1 MKYSARKLTAQ
12 YALTQAAYW
21 MVFCGLYTFSTVY
34 LLSRGLSSSKIGI
47 VVACGN
53 LIGFVLQPYI
63 SGLAD
68 RFEHLTLH
76 WLIEVLI
83 GVMIAAIVLLLL
95 VPKVFF
101 LVFLLFV
108 VADALLQVLQPLL
121 NSLSIY
127 YVNAGINVDF
137 GIARGVGSLSF
148 AVMSSML
155 GVLCD
160 RFGADAS
167 MIAAVVLLVAVFCLV
182 LSMPVIRQA
191 EQEKVRVSDD
201 NPRETLSLTAFLM
214 RYRRFSLVLV
224 ASVLIFTFHNMY
236 NSYLI
241 QVVREIGGTSTQ
253 MGTALTIAACCE
265 LPAMFGFSLI
275 AKRFSSSRLMMF
287 AAVMFT
293 VKAFATYLAG
303 NIPGLYASMVLQMFS
318 FAVIT
323 PASVY
328 YVNEVMSE
336 EHRYTGQALM
346 VGTSTVSGVIG
357 SLLGGF
363 LLEVTD
369 CHSMLLVGCLISV
382 AGTVLMIAAVRGQD

>member
-83 GVMIAAIVLLLL
+83 GIMIASIVLLLL
-95 VPKVFF
+95 VPNVFF
-101 LVFLLFV
+101 FVFLLFV

-182 LSMPVIRQA
+182 LSMPAIRQA

-201 NPRETLSLTAFLM
+201 NPRETLSLTAFLL

>member
-83 GVMIAAIVLLLL
+83 GIMIASIVLLLL
-95 VPKVFF
+95 VPNVFF
-101 LVFLLFV
+101 FVFLLFV

-201 NPRETLSLTAFLM
+201 NPRETLSLTAFLL
-214 RYRRFSLVLV
+214 RYRSFSLVLV

>member
-83 GVMIAAIVLLLL
+83 GIMIASIVLLLL
-95 VPKVFF
+95 VPNVFF
-101 LVFLLFV
+101 FVFLLFV

-148 AVMSSML
+148 AVMSSLL

-201 NPRETLSLTAFLM
+201 NPRETLSLTAFLL
-214 RYRRFSLVLV
+214 RYRSFSLVLV

>member
-83 GVMIAAIVLLLL
+83 GVMIASIVLLLL

-148 AVMSSML
+148 AVMSSLL

-191 EQEKVRVSDD
+191 EQEKVRASDD
-201 NPRETLSLTAFLM
+201 NPRETLSLTAFLL

>member
-83 GVMIAAIVLLLL
+83 VVMIAAIVLLLL

-148 AVMSSML
+148 AVMSSLL

-191 EQEKVRVSDD
+191 EQEKVRASDD
-201 NPRETLSLTAFLM
+201 NPRETLSLTAFLL

>member
-83 GVMIAAIVLLLL
+83 GIMIASIVLLLL
-95 VPKVFF
+95 VPNVFF
-101 LVFLLFV
+101 FVFLLFV

-182 LSMPVIRQA
+182 LSMPVIKQA

-201 NPRETLSLTAFLM
+201 NPRETLSLTAFLL
-214 RYRRFSLVLV
+214 RYRCFSLVLV

-303 NIPGLYASMVLQMFS
+303 NIPELYASMVLQMFS

-328 YVNEVMSE
+328 YVNEVMSD

-369 CHSMLLVGCLISV
+369 CHSMLLIGCLISV
-382 AGTVLMIAAVRGQD
+382 AGTVLMIAAVRGKD

>member
-148 AVMSSML
+148 AVMSSLL